1 MKKAI
6 RLTAA
11 LVAALAFT
19 TVWADEQKCDSKDM
33 PCATAVAQ
41 EGSSEESTGSAAGEP
56 AMSDASSNE
65 SFVQYQEMVRHE
77 AWESGD

>member
-19 TVWADEQKCDSKDM
+19 TVWADETKCDAKDM
-33 PCATAVAQ
+33 PCASAVTQ
-41 EGSSEESTGSAAGEP
+41 EGSSQDQAGSAAGEP
-56 AMSDASSNE
+56 AMSQASSDE
-65 SFVQYQEMVRHE
+65 GSTQYQEMVRHE